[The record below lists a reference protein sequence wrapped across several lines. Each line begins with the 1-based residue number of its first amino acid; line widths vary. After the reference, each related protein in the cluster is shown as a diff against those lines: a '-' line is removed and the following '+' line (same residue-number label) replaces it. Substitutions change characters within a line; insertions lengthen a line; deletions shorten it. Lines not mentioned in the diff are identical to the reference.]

1 MAKHYFTTNEF
12 ELAKAMFEDRIPLEM
27 KGFGGFGEKTGEV
40 ISFAL
45 EGNADAGFT
54 YEGTHMQEVAD
65 NKIREVN
72 NGLILLGSPIYT
84 IKPGETEVI
93 ENMTFVTE
101 VTAA

>member
-1 MAKHYFTTNEF
+1 MILNVNATN
-12 ELAKAMFEDRIPLEM
+12 K
-27 KGFGGFGEKTGEV
+27 KSGEV

-45 EGNADAGFT
+45 EGNADEGFS

-65 NKIREVN
+65 NKIREVC

-84 IKPGETEVI
+84 IQTGQTETI

-101 VTAA
+101 VTAE

>member
-1 MAKHYFTTNEF
+1 MILNVKATN
-12 ELAKAMFEDRIPLEM
+12 KVSR
-27 KGFGGFGEKTGEV
+27 EV

-45 EGNADAGFT
+45 DGNADEGFT
-54 YEGTHMQEVAD
+54 YEGTHMQEVTD
-65 NKIREVN
+65 NKIREVC

-84 IKPGETEVI
+84 IKAGETETI

>member
-1 MAKHYFTTNEF
+1 MILNVKATN
-12 ELAKAMFEDRIPLEM
+12 KNS
-27 KGFGGFGEKTGEV
+27 GEV

-45 EGNADAGFT
+45 DGNADAGFL
-54 YEGTHMQEVAD
+54 YEGTHMQEVTD
-65 NKIREVN
+65 NKIREVC

-84 IKPGETEVI
+84 IKSGETETI

>member
-1 MAKHYFTTNEF
+1 MILNV
-12 ELAKAMFEDRIPLEM
+12 KAAN
-27 KGFGGFGEKTGEV
+27 KKSGEV

-45 EGNADAGFT
+45 EGNADSGFT

-65 NKIREVN
+65 NKVREVC

-84 IKPGETEVI
+84 IKSGETETI

>member
-1 MAKHYFTTNEF
+1 MILNVKATN
-12 ELAKAMFEDRIPLEM
+12 K
-27 KGFGGFGEKTGEV
+27 KSGEV

-45 EGNADAGFT
+45 DGNADEGFE
-54 YEGTHMQEVAD
+54 YEGTHMQEVTD
-65 NKIREVN
+65 NKIREVC

-84 IKPGETEVI
+84 IKSGETETI

>member
-1 MAKHYFTTNEF
+1 MILNVKATN
-12 ELAKAMFEDRIPLEM
+12 K
-27 KGFGGFGEKTGEV
+27 KSSEV

-45 EGNADAGFT
+45 EGDADAGFF
-54 YEGTHMQEVAD
+54 YEGTHMQEVTD
-65 NKIREVN
+65 NKIREVC

-84 IKPGETEVI
+84 IKAGETETI